1 MILAVKIH
9 RADFLLVLAH
19 TGGIHLAKGI
29 LKRLDLTDAVLH
41 LILVAVTA
49 ALDTVKHQTGIT
61 AHPDGLAAKGDDGGH
76 AGGDAVH
83 VDGNVGLAVLQGIE
97 NGDARI
103 NLTAVAVDTHVH
115 LPGQGFR
122 FQKFT
127 GNITAAHVI
136 IVLTDVTVKKDATGI
151 GSGYHIEKST
161 HVTIVLAGPSLQS
174 LRCEIRGIKSLFQTA
189 FSSWRL

>member
-1 MILAVKIH
+1 M
-9 RADFLLVLAH
+9 
-19 TGGIHLAKGI
+19 
-29 LKRLDLTDAVLH
+29 
-41 LILVAVTA
+41 
-49 ALDTVKHQTGIT
+49 KHQTGIT
-61 AHPDGLAAKGDDGGH
+61 AHLHGLAAKGNDGGH

-103 NLTAVAVDTHVH
+103 NLAAVAVDTHVH

-151 GSGYHIEKST
+151 GSGYHIENLLMSLSFWQ
-161 HVTIVLAGPSLQS
+161 VLPCKVYGAKLGGL
-174 LRCEIRGIKSLFQTA
+174 KA
-189 FSSWRL
+189 FFKPRFHHGDFKGLP

>member
-1 MILAVKIH
+1 MKDCIREIEALEDTLCEMYATRMGKDKEEIRAMYFDGKDH
-9 RADFLLVLAH
+9 WLRADEALA
-19 TGGIHLAKGI
+19 L
-29 LKRLDLTDAVLH
+29 
-41 LILVAVTA
+41 
-49 ALDTVKHQTGIT
+49 
-61 AHPDGLAAKGDDGGH
+61 GLAAKGDDGGH

-103 NLTAVAVDTHVH
+103 NLAAVAVDTHVH

>member
-1 MILAVKIH
+1 MIGQQVRQSRLFRHCVGVVTVFQRPHVHTDGSSVFIIAV
-9 RADFLLVLAH
+9 DYC
-19 TGGIHLAKGI
+19 
-29 LKRLDLTDAVLH
+29 RLRISVRH
-41 LILVAVTA
+41 
-49 ALDTVKHQTGIT
+49 
-61 AHPDGLAAKGDDGGH
+61 GDDP
-76 AGGDAVH
+76 AVVPYLRCIRDAVH

-103 NLTAVAVDTHVH
+103 NLAAVAVDTHVH